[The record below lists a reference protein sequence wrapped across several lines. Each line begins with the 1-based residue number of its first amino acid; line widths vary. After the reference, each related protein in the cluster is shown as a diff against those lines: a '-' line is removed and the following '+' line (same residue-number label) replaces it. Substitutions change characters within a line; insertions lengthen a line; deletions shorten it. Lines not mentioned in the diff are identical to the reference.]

1 MTEQEFTV
9 WIEQSDLRS
18 KIDDMRQKIDDLKND
33 LYDIVT
39 DYILTVHDAQE
50 VGIPQE
56 EVIEDYAGY
65 VDMYEELI
73 NYIEEKGLDQ

>member
-1 MTEQEFTV
+1 MTKQELTIWMEQN
-9 WIEQSDLRS
+9 DLRS
-18 KIDDMRQKIDDLKND
+18 KIDDMRKKIDDLKDD

-39 DYILTVHDAQE
+39 DYMLTVKDAQE

-65 VDMYEELI
+65 VGMYEELI
-73 NYIEEKGLDQ
+73 NYIEKEGLDQ